1 MLMWYYNVKNIF
13 SPKNGVKIVKQKN
26 KSEIE
31 YICPKCKAREMIPT
45 NIVEMLDAA
54 DQIGVDISIP
64 PRFDCQRCNGKMVPI
79 YYIGVKGRIYEYK
92 EK

>member
-1 MLMWYYNVKNIF
+1 MK
-13 SPKNGVKIVKQKN
+13 KNGK
-26 KSEIE
+26 EIE
-31 YICPKCKAREMIPT
+31 YICPKCKTKEFIPT

-54 DQIGVDISIP
+54 DQLGVDTSVP
-64 PRFDCQRCNGKMVPI
+64 PRFDCQKCNGKMVPI

>member
-1 MLMWYYNVKNIF
+1 
-13 SPKNGVKIVKQKN
+13 
-26 KSEIE
+26 
-31 YICPKCKAREMIPT
+31 MIPT